1 MMIKE
6 IITLY
11 NKQYYN
17 LFDDDY
23 DDATN
28 LVA

>member
-1 MMIKE
+1 MIKE

-11 NKQYYN
+11 NEQYYN
-17 LFDDDY
+17 LIDDDY